1 MATYPPHP
9 PFGRQDDTTYLSL
22 ARFNNTLD
30 FDFALGGTTHRAT
43 VSYAYTYAPPEAS
56 WPVLIFFNGLG
67 GHRLIAALIE
77 GIAREHG
84 VQVLTLDKHGAGG
97 STIDSPTSTPL
108 PLDGRTRFMHVG
120 LLAVLTRHDITQFAI
135 LSHSNGLFYA
145 LYTLLHLPPTLTPT
159 SWTLSGPFVPPSI
172 SGSTGLRIASMLPA
186 PFPNALGTILQ
197 AAPAL
202 GAVISWSGGIL
213 SASAGLLS
221 GAGATKNT
229 DEAAAANDHGGFLE
243 RHVSTAV
250 RTETMRR
257 GLSESRVS
265 MGQEALFSLHGG
277 EPAFLDGDDGCVW
290 GIGSG
295 STDADVFQGAFERIA
310 GRYLHP
316 NCPLGTQLSVN
327 VVYGA
332 ADGMVPKQG
341 RDWLKR
347 LLEAT
352 GLSSAVSQ
360 SYRCARQMVEAC

>member
-30 FDFALGGTTHRAT
+30 FDFPLDGTTHRAT

-97 STIDSPTSTPL
+97 STIDSPTSTP
-108 PLDGRTRFMHVG
+108 
-120 LLAVLTRHDITQFAI
+120 
-135 LSHSNGLFYA
+135 
-145 LYTLLHLPPTLTPT
+145 PPTRRPDPIHAP
-159 SWTLSGPFVPPSI
+159 GPFVPPSI
-172 SGSTGLRIASMLPA
+172 SGSTTLRIASMLPA

-221 GAGATKNT
+221 GAGATKDT
-229 DEAAAANDHGGFLE
+229 DEAAAAANDHGGFLE

-265 MGQEALFSLHGG
+265 MGQEALFTLHGG
-277 EPAFLDGDDGCVW
+277 EPAPQDGDGDGCVW

-352 GLSSAVSQ
+352 GLIGEADKRAWVEVPEAGHDDILFLEEVVSGIL
-360 SYRCARQMVEAC
+360 RRVVG